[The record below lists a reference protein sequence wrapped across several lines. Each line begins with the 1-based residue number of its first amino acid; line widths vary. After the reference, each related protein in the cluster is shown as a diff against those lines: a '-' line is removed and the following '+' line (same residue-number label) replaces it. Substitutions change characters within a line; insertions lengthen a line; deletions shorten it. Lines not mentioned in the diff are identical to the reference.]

1 MPAAFARPSKCHAA
15 ASSRGRRGL
24 SLVEVLI
31 TLAIMTLITGAAVL
45 GLGGL
50 KRARL
55 RQSAVMITSAV
66 RVAYGHANAIGK
78 PVRLVFDFEKRSV
91 VLEEG
96 TGQLAIDR
104 RTKTGGAAGAT
115 ESEREAEQQKAQD
128 DKLEQQ
134 GLRAPKPSFTPTSA
148 FGFEGDKE
156 NPGKSLADGIR
167 FMSVDTAHQDE
178 PIEEDRAYLYFFP
191 GGQTE
196 RAAIQIV
203 LGNPAEADKDRDFM
217 TILVSPL
224 TGKPTMQKGRVEMKR
239 PRDDEEESERE
250 DSGF

>member
-1 MPAAFARPSKCHAA
+1 MT
-15 ASSRGRRGL
+15 
-24 SLVEVLI
+24 LVEVLI
-31 TLAIMTLITGAAVL
+31 TLAIMTLITGTAVV

-55 RQSAVMITSAV
+55 RQSAVMIASAV

-78 PVRLVFDFEKRSV
+78 PVRLVFDFEQRTV

-96 TGQLAIDR
+96 TGQLAIDKR
-104 RTKTGGAAGAT
+104 SKTGGAAGT
-115 ESEREAEQQKAQD
+115 TEAERKADEEKAQN

-134 GLRAPKPSFTPTSA
+134 GLRAPKPSFTPTTA
-148 FGFEGDKE
+148 FGFEGQKDK
-156 NPGKSLADGIR
+156 PGKELAVGIR
-167 FMSVDTAHQDE
+167 FVSVDTAHQDE
-178 PIEEDRAYLYFFP
+178 PLEEDRAYLYFWP

-203 LGNPAEADKDRDFM
+203 LGNPAEADADKDFM

-239 PRDDEEESERE
+239 PRDDDEESER
-250 DSGF
+250 DDTGF